1 MKVVLIGGPDRETA
15 VNIIYAACR
24 QCYSPGF
31 VGDDFPFENVAS
43 FKKKELIQRVLAS
56 GHHSVLEHPSF
67 TFAIENV
74 SRGLQQQLTRHRIG
88 VAFSIQ
94 STRYNDVESM
104 GVYKAST
111 IEKNEALSKEYDD
124 FMKTAAGFYR
134 HLIDEGIP
142 KEDARDVLPLA
153 LNSNIVMTMNCRE
166 LIHFFSL
173 RLCMKAQKEIRDL
186 AKEMLKICQT
196 QLPEVFESIGPKCK
210 QTGYCNEGK
219 RSCGLMPLKEDV
231 FRIYSENKPSN

>member
-1 MKVVLIGGPDRETA
+1 MNVVLIGGPDRETA

-31 VGDDFPFENVAS
+31 VGDDFPFENVS
-43 FKKKELIQRVLAS
+43 KFKKKELIQRVVSS
-56 GHHSVLEHPSF
+56 GHVSTIEHVAY
-67 TFAIENV
+67 TFAIQDV
-74 SRGLQQQLTRHRIG
+74 SRGLQQQLTRHRL
-88 VAFSIQ
+88 ANFSIQ
-94 STRYNDVESM
+94 STRYNDVENM
-104 GVYKAST
+104 GFWKAPA
-111 IEKNEALSKEYDD
+111 IERNEILSKEYDE
-124 FMKTAAGFYR
+124 FLKTAAGFYR
-134 HLIDEGIP
+134 HLMNEGIS

-166 LIHFFSL
+166 LIHFFEL

-186 AKEMLKICQT
+186 AKEMLKICQI
-196 QLPEVFESIGPKCK
+196 QLPEVFENIGPKCR
-210 QTGYCNEGK
+210 QMGYCNEGK